1 MIQRIQTLWLMISTL
16 APLYLVKGAIG
27 KFTSA
32 GQEYYRIG
40 FRGIELHNG
49 AKMEIIQSSVAIP
62 AMVIL
67 ISVISLIAVAL
78 YKNRKIQRVLVLIA
92 FTISAGL
99 LLLTVYHTWQ
109 ITGEFN
115 AGIRFVPGLLVPPLL
130 CLTTLLA
137 FRGISRDEEIV
148 RSYDRLR

>member
-1 MIQRIQTLWLMISTL
+1 M
-16 APLYLVKGAIG
+16 
-27 KFTSA
+27 
-32 GQEYYRIG
+32 
-40 FRGIELHNG
+40 
-49 AKMEIIQSSVAIP
+49 
-62 AMVIL
+62 
-67 ISVISLIAVAL
+67 IAVAL

-92 FTISAGL
+92 FAISAAL